1 MGKPLSASHLQFC
14 EAIVAGKSAT
24 AAYSLAYPD
33 ASKRTCQQGGL
44 QIMRLPQVIDYF
56 DSLKETRLQSAILTR
71 DAWLERMANL
81 ADRAEKSG
89 DISTAIKALREY
101 GLAVDNYSPV
111 RVDVSGESTLN
122 VSLAATLAAIR
133 S

>member
-1 MGKPLSASHLQFC
+1 MDKPLSASHLQFC
-14 EAIVAGKSAT
+14 QAIVAGKSAT
-24 AAYSLAYPD
+24 AAYEAAYPD
-33 ASKRTCQQGGL
+33 ASKRTCQQGGM
-44 QIMRLPQVIDYF
+44 QIMNLPQIIDYF
-56 DSLKETRLQSAILTR
+56 DNLKTSRITSLALTR

-81 ADRAEKSG
+81 ADKAEKAG

-133 S
+133 Q

>member
-1 MGKPLSASHLQFC
+1 MA
-14 EAIVAGKSAT
+14 
-24 AAYSLAYPD
+24 SLAD
-33 ASKRTCQQGGL
+33 KA
-44 QIMRLPQVIDYF
+44 
-56 DSLKETRLQSAILTR
+56 ESA
-71 DAWLERMANL
+71 
-81 ADRAEKSG
+81 G

-133 S
+133 Q